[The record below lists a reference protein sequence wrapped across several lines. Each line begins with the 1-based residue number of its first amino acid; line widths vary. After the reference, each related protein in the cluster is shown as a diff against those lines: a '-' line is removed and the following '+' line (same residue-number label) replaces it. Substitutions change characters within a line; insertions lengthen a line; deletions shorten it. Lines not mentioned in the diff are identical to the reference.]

1 MFFGCFVLFLFVFRC
16 SSVSLL
22 SVQYAVNLFII
33 ETFKAGRQAGRQ
45 AWRQGGR
52 QGGREKSWF
61 YFGS

>member
-1 MFFGCFVLFLFVFRC
+1 
-16 SSVSLL
+16 VSLL